1 MKHKI
6 EDIDKKQA
14 FDTPEGYFEDL
25 PMRIQARIENKK
37 PQAVSQRLPKWSL
50 ALASMAL
57 LLTFVFVFYDNSTSE
72 KDLLAGISQ
81 EELVAYLDQIEL
93 DEYEIASTFESD
105 LDALNLDET
114 SVLDGIDME
123 NEALDDVL
131 LEYDLEDEY
140 L

>member
-1 MKHKI
+1 MKRKI
-6 EDIDKKQA
+6 EDIDKKQV
-14 FDTPEGYFEDL
+14 FNTPEGYFEDL
-25 PMRIQARIENKK
+25 PMRIQARIESEK
-37 PQAVSQRLPKWSL
+37 PQAVSKRLPKWSL
-50 ALASMAL
+50 ALASVAL
-57 LLTFVFVFYDNSTSE
+57 LLTFVFVLYDSGTSE
-72 KDLLAGISQ
+72 QDLLAGISQ

-123 NEALDDVL
+123 NEALEDVL
-131 LEYDLEDEY
+131 LEYDLGDEF